1 MPTIVMTHGAFCAG
15 WAFEVFRAPFEARGW
30 TVLTPDLPGHG
41 DAGRGVAGLSMSDYS
56 RALVRLC
63 ESLPE
68 RPVLLGHSMGGLVS
82 QMAAR
87 RATPAALVLLAPSP
101 PWGVTGSS
109 IEEAITAFGVHM
121 VDPFWSSAV
130 TPDRH
135 LMRHHSL
142 DRTPKALRDTILA
155 RLRPESGRAVR
166 EVLNWWLDPFMTTS
180 VGAGALP
187 VPSLVIAGDRDV
199 VHPAATVRQ
208 TAERIGGAFRVM
220 PGMSHWLIG
229 EEGWEDV
236 ATVALDWLDA
246 TLPAHVRPA
255 S

>member
-15 WAFEVFRAPFEARGW
+15 WAFETFRAPFEARGW
-30 TVLTPDLPGHG
+30 TVLAPDLPGHG
-41 DAGRGVAGLSMSDYS
+41 ADRGVAGLSMSDYA
-56 RALVRLC
+56 RALVRVC
-63 ESLPE
+63 QELPE
-68 RPVLLGHSMGGLVS
+68 PPVLLGHSMGGLVC

-87 RATPAALVLLAPSP
+87 EIAPRALVLLAPSP
-101 PWGVTGSS
+101 PWGVASS
-109 IEEAITAFGVHM
+109 SLEEAITAFGVHL

-142 DRTPKALRDTILA
+142 DRTPKARRDAILA
-155 RLRPESGRAVR
+155 RLLPESGRAVR

-180 VGAGALP
+180 VGTGPLP
-187 VPSLVIAGDRDV
+187 APSLVFAGDRDV
-199 VHPAATVRQ
+199 VHAVGTVRQ
-208 TAERIGGAFRVM
+208 TAERIGAELRIL

-236 ATVALDWLDA
+236 AGQTLAWLEDRA
-246 TLPAHVRPA
+246 RVRA
-255 S
+255 